1 MGVSGCDMPLPGDPE
16 GVCPF
21 SLENGLFR
29 PPNSKKIRCAPYKG
43 GEPPHTPTQIATLTA
58 TIMHAWFGPPVDVPG
73 TEYTVN
79 VREDENHPFAR
90 TTQG

>member
-1 MGVSGCDMPLPGDPE
+1 MPLE
-16 GVCPF
+16 TQRVCAHFLLKMASSDHQIP
-21 SLENGLFR
+21 
-29 PPNSKKIRCAPYKG
+29 KKSAARPYKG
-43 GEPPHTPTQIATLTA
+43 GDPPPTPTQIATLTA
-58 TIMHAWFGPPVDVPG
+58 TIMHAWFGSPVDVPG